1 MRFWNRGD
9 RREQR
14 ADVTALALEALVAK
28 TGLSTPKA
36 QALAVVE
43 SCVSLIADPFLQATV
58 EGFSMRPRELHD
70 IARDLLLT
78 GNGVRLIELGADLAY
93 DLLRPFSYE
102 VAGSSPRP
110 DHWHYSM
117 QMATPNGDIER
128 RSGARGVIHIRAGAA
143 PATPWTGLA
152 PWQASSLSSEAMAA
166 IEGSIKEEGSI
177 GNGRIWLAPDA
188 TTAAQATSMANAI
201 AKSRGSQVVAE
212 STRAGHGR
220 GAAAAPAKDWVP
232 TATGQ
237 DHKPGNVQM
246 RDTVESSIAS
256 AYGVPAA
263 YFSQTATAPALR
275 EVKRLAFLNR
285 TLVIAQLIADELT
298 DKLEINIAITWTNL
312 ADQSVDVHLR
322 ARGAAALAGIEGFA
336 GDALAIVGLK

>member
-1 MRFWNRGD
+1 MDFRLWKRV
-9 RREQR
+9 EHR
-14 ADVTALALEALVAK
+14 ASATAMAIDAQLARSRVA
-28 TGLSTPKA
+28 SSQA

-58 EGFSMRPRELHD
+58 EGFPIRPGELHD

-78 GNGVRLIELGADLAY
+78 GNGVRLIDAAEDVGFE
-93 DLLRPFSYE
+93 LLRPYSFE
-102 VAGSSPRP
+102 VVGASPRP
-110 DHWHYSM
+110 DRWHYSM

-128 RSGARGVIHIRAGAA
+128 RSGARGVIHVRAASA
-143 PATPWTGLA
+143 PNAPWLGLA
-152 PWQASSLSSEAMAA
+152 PWQASSLSSAVMAA
-166 IEGSIKEEGSI
+166 LEASIGDEANT
-177 GNGRIWLAPDA
+177 GNGRIWIAPDA
-188 TTAAQATSMANAI
+188 TTKEQATSMGNAI
-201 AKSRGSQVVAE
+201 ARSRGGQVVVE
-212 STRAGHGR
+212 STRGGQGR

-246 RDTVESSIAS
+246 RDSVEASIAA
-256 AYGVPAA
+256 AYGVPSAF
-263 YFSQTATAPALR
+263 FSQTATAPALR

-298 DKLEINIAITWTNL
+298 DKLDATIGITWTNL

-322 ARGAAALAGIEGFA
+322 ARGAAAIAGIPGFA